1 MESTSAETPL
11 AASDQTGRMMLA
23 VAAVSGHAAK
33 HLMNAAFFV
42 LLPEVK
48 VGLGLT
54 NAGIGTI
61 SAIRNIAGGLVNA
74 PAGFAADR
82 YQSQGA
88 TTLGITIILVG
99 IFTAAMGYVNSLTSA
114 VIVATL
120 GGMAITFWHPAAISA
135 LSRRFPERRGFA
147 ISMHGTGGSIGE
159 ALGPLVVA
167 GLILL
172 IGWRVVFLSI
182 GIPSVFGGVVVWLLL
197 RRVWDKQAGSRTT
210 IASYVGSLKGLV
222 TNRRI
227 LIIMVMVMLY
237 GGAQSA
243 LFTFLPIYI
252 REDVGYSASVMNLF
266 IAAMQVMGIFSQ
278 PVMGH
283 LSDRY
288 GRKPVLL
295 PGLLGLA
302 VMTFGI
308 SIVPAGAPLLLT
320 VVLLGLVQFPLMS
333 LFLASAT
340 DVAGEDVQGTVVS
353 LIFGATIIVAGVSP
367 YVGGLLADTYG
378 TAVVFRYSAGL
389 AALAAM
395 VMATQ
400 RWPKVVRVTEGG

>member
-11 AASDQTGRMMLA
+11 APSDQTGRMMLA

>member
-1 MESTSAETPL
+1 MESTGAETPL
-11 AASDQTGRMMLA
+11 AASDQASRVMLA
-23 VAAVSGHAAK
+23 VAAVIGHAAK
-33 HLMNAAFFV
+33 HLMNSAFFV
-42 LLPEVK
+42 LLPEIK
-48 VGLGLT
+48 LGLGLT
-54 NAGIGTI
+54 NAGVGTI
-61 SAIRNIAGGLVNA
+61 SAVRNIAGGLVNA

-147 ISMHGTGGSIGE
+147 ISLHGTGGSIGE
-159 ALGPLVVA
+159 AMGPLAVA

-182 GIPSVFGGVVVWLLL
+182 GIPSVLGGVVVWLLL
-197 RRVWDKQAGSRTT
+197 RRVWDKQTGSRTT
-210 IASYVGSLKGLV
+210 VVSYVGSLRRLV
-222 TNRRI
+222 TNRHI

-252 REDVGYSASVMNLF
+252 REDVGYSPSVMNLF
-266 IAAMQVMGIFSQ
+266 IAAMQVSGIFSQ
-278 PVMGH
+278 PAMGY

-288 GRKPVLL
+288 GRKQVLL
-295 PGLLGLA
+295 PGLLGLT
-302 VMTFGI
+302 VTTLGI
-308 SIVPAGAPLLLT
+308 SVVPAGVPLFLT
-320 VVLLGLVQFPLMS
+320 IVFMGMFQFPLMS

-353 LIFGATIIVAGVSP
+353 LVFGATIIVAGISP
-367 YVGGLLADTYG
+367 YVGGLLADAYG
-378 TAVVFRYSAGL
+378 TAVVFRYGAGLGAL
-389 AALAAM
+389 AALVLAM
-395 VMATQ
+395 Q
-400 RWPKVVRVTEGG
+400 RWPRAIRATEGN